1 MALHN
6 TEELKAGP
14 TSQLESEVL
23 NDQKQTYEFPETS
36 RTRKPSTRPS
46 TISSSLTATRGKT
59 SPPSAPRG
67 SNPKSCTSWMSPPTR
82 T

>member
-23 NDQKQTYEFPETS
+23 DHQNQTYEFPAARQEPQTVYQ
-36 RTRKPSTRPS
+36 TIHNPSS
-46 TISSSLTATRGKT
+46 TAIRGRT
-59 SPPSAPRG
+59 SPPSAPPG
-67 SNPKSCTSWMSPPTR
+67 SNPKS
-82 T
+82 

>member
-23 NDQKQTYEFPETS
+23 DDQTQTYEFPER

-46 TISSSLTATRGKT
+46 TISSSSTATRDRT

-67 SNPKSCTSWMSPPTR
+67 SNPKS
-82 T
+82 